1 MCTSEASLLRVDRES
16 SSIKP
21 EAADNESSKPLVPI
35 PDAGVWTGTGANGSQ
50 GGPQQDG
57 RDVVE
62 QWWSR
67 VWRSGSDY
75 SDGSLGEPSS
85 LDEPAA
91 ILSADLLLNLLHF
104 MHGYRC
110 TTSTVEKIGMII
122 ATGIPKIC

>member
-1 MCTSEASLLRVDRES
+1 MCASGASLLRVDREP

-21 EAADNESSKPLVPI
+21 EAADNESNKALVPI
-35 PDAGVWTGTGANGSQ
+35 PDAGVWTSTGANGSQ

-75 SDGSLGEPSS
+75 SDGS